1 MARIIQIFS
10 KSNDMEKM
18 MDSNEVEFRN
28 LLKDALKIS
37 RKFKII
43 GRNFQKCAKA
53 KAVIV
58 NFSKLIIFGGA
69 SYNFKKLWE

>member
-1 MARIIQIFS
+1 MARIKQIFS

-18 MDSNEVEFRN
+18 MDSNEVEFGN
-28 LLKDALKIS
+28 LLKDALKIL

-43 GRNFQKCAKA
+43 GRNFRKCAKA
-53 KAVIV
+53 NAVIV